1 MISPNDPN
9 PELIYSGF
17 FRIIYMDED
26 IKNSII
32 ILSLENLIID
42 YESALEVIEI
52 TPEDREYIQFIID
65 SAKLILT
72 EADKPST
79 TISRPKW

>member
-1 MISPNDPN
+1 MILTQSPPA
-9 PELIYSGF
+9 LGF
-17 FRIIYMDED
+17 SYNYMDED

-65 SAKLILT
+65 SAKLILN
-72 EADKPST
+72 EANKPST

>member
-1 MISPNDPN
+1 
-9 PELIYSGF
+9 
-17 FRIIYMDED
+17 MDED